1 VAEQEDGMKVQDIIL
16 AAMTAVIAVG
26 IVVFL
31 WASPLFRTAALVVSA
46 SGPGVTGNAFTV
58 RRYFSRAQCE
68 NAAKSAAIIHRIED
82 QGQTIRYHFIC
93 IG

>member
-1 VAEQEDGMKVQDIIL
+1 MRVQEKIL
-16 AAMTAVIAVG
+16 ALLTA
-26 IVVFL
+26 IVAAGVLAFL

-58 RRYFSRAQCE
+58 RRYFSRSQCE
-68 NAAKSAAIIHRIED
+68 EAAKSAAIIHRIDD